1 MLLRLPVVADVL
13 CSGAALASLGDSELG
28 VELIRILA
36 GIVQQW
42 ANTTSIVTDITD
54 VILALGSPFTEL
66 GRQHC
71 TVEAMM
77 RLLDR
82 VDCGLQKHPKV
93 TCCSDAT
100 YVWCWLFFIG

>member
-1 MLLRLPVVADVL
+1 MRLQVVADVL
-13 CSGAALASLGDSELG
+13 CNGAASASLGDSKPG

-42 ANTTSIVTDITD
+42 ANTTSMVTDVTD

-82 VDCGLQKHPKV
+82 VDCGLKKHPEV
-93 TCCSDAT
+93 TCCSDAE
-100 YVWCWLFFIG
+100 YIPVSGAGCFS